1 MAKSD
6 FLPFGISEGANVLSN
21 QEYESL
27 VARHNGFTSGV
38 AKSKEL
44 NKVWRQS
51 SVFTAILAQFI
62 VDTDGE
68 DLPDD
73 GNLPAVKVRLVSA
86 LKEAFRGEMP
96 AVPKTVQTTGES
108 TKDVMSQKA
117 VTDAINNIKI
127 PEVSDATNGRK
138 GVVQLDDTI
147 SDSDTKVPPSKL
159 IKAALADKPSTASM
173 TLELNKKVNKSD
185 VSDQLGNDKSKVPSL
200 DLLTTELG
208 KKAAAGSS
216 YSKAESDNK
225 YQPKGNYALKS
236 DLDAYQKKTL
246 LVSGIKQIYNGTALN
261 KGSSFTVNEDLRG
274 RMLYLQNSMDRGF
287 TPIVIPQD
295 NMTISSVVTSD
306 SWYEI
311 RLTNNGRTFNVASR
325 NGGVMATMV
334 FVSV

>member
-1 MAKSD
+1 MKKIGDITATADQNGEFTNGNVAAGVPPTLLESGW
-6 FLPFGISEGANVLSN
+6 FNSVQREIINVL
-21 QEYESL
+21 
-27 VARHNGFTSGV
+27 VAAGV
-38 AKSKEL
+38 PQNKDKDDQLSEAIKKLAK
-44 NKVWRQS
+44 
-51 SVFTAILAQFI
+51 AAA
-62 VDTDGE
+62 
-68 DLPDD
+68 PD
-73 GNLPAVKVRLVSA
+73 
-86 LKEAFRGEMP
+86 
-96 AVPKTVQTTGES
+96 
-108 TKDVMSQKA
+108 
-117 VTDAINNIKI
+117 
-127 PEVSDATNGRK
+127 VSDATTDKK
-138 GVVQLDDTI
+138 GIVQLDSTI

-246 LVSGIKQIYNGTALN
+246 LVSGIKEIYNGAALN
-261 KGSSFTVNEDLRG
+261 RGSTFTVNEDLRG

-295 NMTISSVVTSD
+295 NMTISSVATSD
-306 SWYEI
+306 SWYEV
-311 RLTNNGRTFNVASR
+311 RLTNSGRTFNVMIR
-325 NGGVMATMV
+325 NGGVMVTRV

>member
-1 MAKSD
+1 MAKND
-6 FLPFGISEGANVLSN
+6 FLPFGISEGANVLSD

-27 VARHNGFTSGV
+27 VARHNGFSSGV
-38 AKSKEL
+38 AKSREL

-73 GNLPAVKVRLVSA
+73 GNLPAVKGRLVSA

-96 AVPKTVQTTGES
+96 AVPKTVQTTGGS

-127 PEVSDATNGRK
+127 PEVSDATTGRK
-138 GVVQLDDTI
+138 GVVQLDDAI

-208 KKAAAGSS
+208 KKAPAGNYAVKGES
-216 YSKAESDNK
+216 YSKTESDNK
-225 YQPKGNYALKS
+225 YQAKGQGVNANTASK
-236 DLDAYQKKTL
+236 
-246 LVSGIKQIYNGTALN
+246 GTAGWWKCGSTGIMHQWNTHSWSSGQTLN
-261 KGSSFTVNEDLRG
+261 FTFPTPFPNNVVAIMITDSSG
-274 RMLYLQNSMDRGF
+274 YQSMGTTNRTKTGF
-287 TPIVIPQD
+287 T
-295 NMTISSVVTSD
+295 
-306 SWYEI
+306 
-311 RLTNNGRTFNVASR
+311 LTGNQNKLNFSYFAIGY
-325 NGGVMATMV
+325 
-334 FVSV
+334 